1 MNTVDFDKTR
11 KIKTISE
18 EMEEWGFGDARLT
31 VLTFAI
37 LFLVVIMLVLIG
49 EQAIS
54 TEKVFFRKVALRTN
68 QKIADLISQQF
79 AQVFSNTTGLLED
92 MSHFPS
98 VVGQKHELCNYL
110 FDLILK
116 RHSIFRAIYV
126 LDAEDIAAGRAR
138 PGLKQGQRWEWYN
151 TNVNTYRPLPDELI
165 ADLRKGWVP
174 SKLTNYYTIEGEPA
188 ISYVCAIRERSTDKV
203 IGVLAAEL
211 KLAFIQPVIDGAE
224 LGKSGDVLVVD
235 KSGSVIFSTRGFED
249 LEDFNN
255 HFPIN
260 EAYRKERGGKEYDGK
275 NPKLASYTRIHKMT
289 TKKLI
294 PGIQLLPFPSDIT
307 PREVPDWLIVVLQDA
322 AEGYMVADR
331 LKWNIIMLLMIGA
344 IGVFIIGKL
353 WVDSLR

>member
-1 MNTVDFDKTR
+1 MKPVDFDKTK
-11 KIKTISE
+11 KITTITE
-18 EMEEWGFGDARLT
+18 EIEDFGFGDPRLT

-49 EQAIS
+49 EQAID

-98 VVGQKHELCNYL
+98 VVGKKHDLCNYL

-126 LDAEDIAAGRAR
+126 LDAEDIAAGRSR
-138 PGLKQGQRWEWYN
+138 PAQRDGKRWEWYN
-151 TNVNTYRPLPDELI
+151 TNVRTYRPLTDDLI
-165 ADLRKGWVP
+165 EDLKKGWVP
-174 SKLTNYYTIEGEPA
+174 SKLTNYYTIEGQPA
-188 ISYVCAIRERSTDKV
+188 ITYVCAIRDRSTDKV
-203 IGVLAAEL
+203 VGMLAAEM

-235 KSGSVIFSTRGFED
+235 QRGSVIFSTRGFED
-249 LEDFNN
+249 LEDFNKY
-255 HFPIN
+255 FPV
-260 EAYRKERGGKEYDGK
+260 EVAYKNKQGGVEYKGVH
-275 NPKLASYTRIHKMT
+275 PKLASYTRIRKMT
-289 TKKLI
+289 TKPMI
-294 PGIQLLPFPSDIT
+294 PGLHVLPFPSDIT
-307 PREVPDWLIVVLQDA
+307 PREIPDWLIVVLQDA
-322 AEGYMVADR
+322 AEGYLVADR
-331 LKWNIIMLLMIGA
+331 LKWNIVMLLMIGA
-344 IGVFIIGKL
+344 VGVFIIGKL